1 MRLAELVDLNER
13 ERSSAS
19 AVQPPIIMPV
29 QVDELDPK
37 KKWIIRPSRLGPPS
51 VPIERTHKRRVPLP
65 LAIDF
70 MMCGETHA
78 CLYIGHGQSKV
89 AYRLIDRP
97 FVLKLTAKQNEE
109 PEVCRQLSMICREA
123 QPAVKI
129 CSSIYAIGHCEE
141 QDQRGTCKA
150 EWFAWLAEYAIPVDK
165 YIQGLNVDCESC
177 LKIAL
182 YKQVI
187 AAQYGF
193 LLSDNNLSNL
203 GVVDDTVVII
213 DTGSRKMQEDAI
225 SKGTMNIVAI
235 RDWWKKLAS
244 LLP

>member
-1 MRLAELVDLNER
+1 MRLADVVAFHDR
-13 ERSSAS
+13 ERNPAS
-19 AVQPPIIMPV
+19 QA
-29 QVDELDPK
+29 DELNPE
-37 KKWIIRPSRLGPPS
+37 KKWIIRPSRRPA
-51 VPIERTHKRRVPLP
+51 VRIEHTHTRRMPLP
-65 LAIDF
+65 MAIDL
-70 MMCGETHA
+70 MMCGETHS

-89 AYRLIDRP
+89 AYRLSNQP

-109 PEVCRQLSMICREA
+109 PEVSTQLSMKS
-123 QPAVKI
+123 AVKI
-129 CSSIYAIGHCEE
+129 CSSIYAIRRCEE

-165 YIQGLNVDCESC
+165 YIQDPDVDCDSC

-187 AAQYGF
+187 AAECGF

-213 DTGSRKMQEDAI
+213 DTGSRKMQEHAI
-225 SKGTMNIVAI
+225 SKGTMNNDAI
-235 RDWWKKLAS
+235 RGWWKKLAS